1 MIDTVIFDMDGV
13 IIDSEPLHMEA
24 EQEIFR
30 TIGISISGEKHA
42 TFVGTSSRN
51 MWEIIIREHSLT
63 TPIDTL
69 MEQNKLA
76 YRKRLAVASGA
87 AVPGVTE
94 LIRNLHA
101 SGLKLAVASS
111 SVPED
116 IETVLAMYSLRSY
129 FTVVVSGSNVEYS
142 KPHPEIFLKTAQLL
156 KSEPDHCLVIED
168 SENGVRAAKSAG
180 MKCIGFRNV
189 NTGNQNLGLA
199 DKIVDSIDEI
209 SIDLIRTTGW

>member
-30 TIGISISGEKHA
+30 AIGITISSEKHA
-42 TFVGTSSRN
+42 TFVGTSSKN
-51 MWEIIIREHSLT
+51 MWEMIIRDHALT
-63 TPIDTL
+63 TPIETL
-69 MEQNKLA
+69 IEQNKIA
-76 YRKRLAVASGA
+76 YRKRLAVAIDA

-94 LIRNLHA
+94 LIRTLHA
-101 SGLKLAVASS
+101 SGFKLAVASS

-116 IETVLAMYSLRSY
+116 IETVLAMFSLRSF
-129 FTVVVSGSNVEYS
+129 FTAVVSGSNVQYS
-142 KPHPEIFLKTAQLL
+142 KPHPEIFLKTADLL
-156 KSEPDHCLVIED
+156 QSDPADCLVIED

-189 NTGNQNLGLA
+189 NSGNQNLTLA
-199 DKIVDSIDEI
+199 DKVVDSIGEI
-209 SIDLIRTTGW
+209 SVDVVRTARW